1 MMMVV
6 LVICREENEVTEVT
20 CNHLRPRAC
29 RKVSFAD
36 VAVGD
41 KVMLNYNYDEPTKR
55 GYWYDAEITSK
66 KSSRTQK
73 EIIATVYI
81 G

>member
-1 MMMVV
+1 MMVMV
-6 LVICREENEVTEVT
+6 NYREENEITKVA

-29 RKVSFAD
+29 RKVSFAE
-36 VAVGD
+36 VTVGN

-66 KSSRTQK
+66 RSTRTQK